1 MDPGPWTPDNKYNR
15 SMRPSAL
22 WKNLPAEKR
31 LIAATAFWNDE
42 HGVEQQVEV
51 IVTIARKLNFRPKS
65 VPSLPIERRAKLLA
79 GMDDVSDVVASR
91 ALIAY
96 HLEAERPMMGA
107 FLDALG
113 ITHDNGLITAE
124 DVAAPDK
131 ARLTEAVRTL
141 KTTFP
146 ADAVQL
152 YLHTLVL
159 LDGDTW
165 ANLDGLIDPAP

>member
-1 MDPGPWTPDNKYNR
+1 
-15 SMRPSAL
+15 MRPSAL
-22 WKNLPAEKR
+22 WKELSAEKR

-65 VPSLPIERRAKLLA
+65 VPSLPIERRARLLA
-79 GMDDVSDVVASR
+79 GMDDVSDAVASR

-124 DVAAPDK
+124 DLAPPDTAK
-131 ARLTEAVRTL
+131 LAEGVRTL
-141 KTTFP
+141 KGAFP
-146 ADAVQL
+146 ADAVRL

-165 ANLDGLIDPAP
+165 ANLVGLIDPAG

>member
-1 MDPGPWTPDNKYNR
+1 
-15 SMRPSAL
+15 MRPSAL

-79 GMDDVSDVVASR
+79 AMDDVSDVVASR

-113 ITHDNGLITAE
+113 IAHDNGLITAE

-131 ARLTEAVRTL
+131 ARLGEGVRKLKTAFPDDAVR
-141 KTTFP
+141 
-146 ADAVQL
+146 L

-165 ANLDGLIDPAP
+165 ANLDGLIDPAT

>member
-1 MDPGPWTPDNKYNR
+1 MDPGPWTLDNKYNLP
-15 SMRPSAL
+15 MRPSAL
-22 WKNLPAEKR
+22 WKDLPAEKR

-65 VPSLPIERRAKLLA
+65 VPSLPIARRAKLLA

-165 ANLDGLIDPAP
+165 ANLDGLINPAA